1 MQFCVLLQGERDHEV
16 FLEITPFGDHP
27 WETSLSDTAEP
38 ANSGSLPAQ
47 LPTECAAPGPA
58 RSGISEGPP
67 SQLSLFLD

>member
-1 MQFCVLLQGERDHEV
+1 MEFCVFLQGEKDHEV

-27 WETSLSDTAEP
+27 LERSLSDTAEP

-47 LPTECAAPGPA
+47 LPTERAAPGPA
-58 RSGISEGPP
+58 WSGISEGPL